1 MAKMMFMI
9 LFPKLCYYLKM
20 TFIPKT
26 SMEKFAALIRNSIKS
41 RQETGTRMNDF
52 IDFLTD
58 VANNK
63 EPEMKDPEDETE
75 YDQAAKLTKPS
86 GHFMKNEDL
95 ETDIIAMGILM
106 FFAGSDTTTTTLS
119 LVFHF
124 LANQQDLQEKLYQE
138 IKVFKN

>member
-1 MAKMMFMI
+1 
-9 LFPKLCYYLKM
+9 
-20 TFIPKT
+20 
-26 SMEKFAALIRNSIKS
+26 MENMAALIRNSIKT

-75 YDQAAKLTKPS
+75 FDQAAKLTGKPNT

-106 FFAGSDTTTTTLS
+106 FFGGSDTTTTTLS
-119 LVFHF
+119 LVLHF

-138 IKVFKN
+138 IKVHLFKNILSSNDLISLYLIPNII